1 MSTKTTLVLEA
12 GTKPMQASL
21 KAIRPPTPS
30 ATKRREAQYL
40 RRADALAAS
49 GQVEKAIVHLRKLVT
64 VLPGSTQGYLRMAA
78 LLRREKRC
86 GEAVEVLRGAVAHS
100 PGCLASRGALAETCL
115 ESGRWDEAIVHSKAL
130 IALCP
135 HSLFARNVLSAAYL
149 QRGLI
154 DQALRVTEEM
164 IRLDPLDATSHYKRG
179 VLLQQRGQI
188 GPAIQAFTRALEMR
202 PEPELAEE
210 SRTALEILDSLQIR
224 QILTLAIEDMAFR
237 LRLLQ
242 DTAEAIAEKGFLLST
257 CGLHALEQI
266 CFDDL
271 PEAPCGWRQYTYH

>member
-12 GTKPMQASL
+12 GTEQSQPSI
-21 KAIRPPTPS
+21 KAIRPPNPS
-30 ATKRREAQYL
+30 ASKRREAQYL
-40 RRADALAAS
+40 RRADALAAE
-49 GQVEKAIVHLRKLVT
+49 GQVEKALVHLRKLVS
-64 VLPGSTQGYLRMAA
+64 VLPQSTQGYLRMAA

-100 PGCLASRGALAETCL
+100 PRCLASRGALAETCL
-115 ESGRWDEAIVHSKAL
+115 ESGRWDEAIAHSKVLLAL
-130 IALCP
+130 SP
-135 HSLFARNVLSAAYL
+135 HSLFAREVLSAAYL

-188 GPAIQAFTRALEMR
+188 GAAIQAFTRALEMR
-202 PEPELAEE
+202 PEPDVADELR
-210 SRTALEILDSLQIR
+210 SALEILDSIQIR
-224 QILTLAIEDMAFR
+224 QILTLAVEDVPFR
-237 LRLLQ
+237 LRLL
-242 DTAEAIAEKGFLLST
+242 DDPGDAIAEKGFLLSP

-266 CFDDL
+266 GFDDL